1 MEPSLTLRP
10 RQLTL
15 KPIVMRSGECDSFL
29 ALMVELKLNF
39 LVFVVKI
46 IPHRHIHFGL
56 PNTCFSFCFLMC
68 LTFCLDVCW
77 CTIFVPGNPRD

>member
-1 MEPSLTLRP
+1 MEPSFTLRP

-15 KPIVMRSGECDSFL
+15 KPSVMRSGECDSFL

-46 IPHRHIHFGL
+46 IPYRHIYFGL
-56 PNTCFSFCFLMC
+56 PNTCFSFLFPYVYGIL
-68 LTFCLDVCW
+68 
-77 CTIFVPGNPRD
+77 PGCMSVYHICAW

>member
-1 MEPSLTLRP
+1 MEPSLTLTP

-46 IPHRHIHFGL
+46 IPQRHIHFGL
-56 PNTCFSFCFLMC
+56 PNTCFCFLMC
-68 LTFCLDVCW
+68 LIFCLDVCW
-77 CTIFVPGNPRD
+77 FTIFVPGSSRN